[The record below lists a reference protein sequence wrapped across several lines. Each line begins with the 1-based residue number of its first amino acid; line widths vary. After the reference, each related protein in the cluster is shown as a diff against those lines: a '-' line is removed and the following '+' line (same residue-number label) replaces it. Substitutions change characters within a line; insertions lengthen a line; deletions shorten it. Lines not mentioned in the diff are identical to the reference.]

1 MTAKI
6 LDGKKLA
13 SLSEEEIK
21 NEVNE
26 ILREKMAKF
35 QDKETFK
42 IKFENMQ
49 EQILNFHK

>member
-21 NEVNE
+21 NEVS
-26 ILREKMAKF
+26 ILLSKGIQPTLSNYIGWE
-35 QDKETFK
+35 
-42 IKFENMQ
+42 
-49 EQILNFHK
+49 